1 MADALADDLAETLTP
16 RLHGRSRR
24 PSAAL
29 AIGGG
34 LAALLACAPPAPP
47 PEPAPAPAPAP
58 VVEAPAPLPEP
69 VFEPGRT
76 YAVIELGNGE
86 GSDTDRALRAFCDV
100 TILRRYRV
108 RYNRE
113 NWPTCSSREL
123 MVGVSRPGEA
133 PETGAVLGDG
143 RRIRVWEVFDLAAGP
158 DAAPLEGRYVL
169 AAKAA
174 EEDTIELFTGRVPV
188 YRIVPGKIHYLGR
201 MDSSGPVAA
210 RDIDGFARAFRARFP
225 DVARTRLETSRLGV
239 LEVTCNPALGSTA
252 ERINGFDC
260 LGTRGRGRYF

>member
-1 MADALADDLAETLTP
+1 MTRRLDRLPGRPLKALAL
-16 RLHGRSRR
+16 
-24 PSAAL
+24 
-29 AIGGG
+29 GGG

-47 PEPAPAPAPAP
+47 PEPAPAVEAPAP

-69 VFEPGRT
+69 VFEAGRT

-86 GSDTDRALRAFCDV
+86 GADADRALRAFCDV

-123 MVGVSRPGEA
+123 MVGVSRPGDP

-169 AAKAA
+169 AAKAEA
-174 EEDTIELFTGRVPV
+174 EDTIELFTGRVPV

-201 MDSSGPVAA
+201 MDASGPVAA
-210 RDIDGFARAFRARFP
+210 RDIKGFARAFRDRFP
-225 DVARTRLETSRLGV
+225 DVGRTRLETSRLGV
-239 LEVTCNPALGSTA
+239 LEVACSPALGSTE

-260 LGTRGRGRYF
+260 LGKRGRGTYF